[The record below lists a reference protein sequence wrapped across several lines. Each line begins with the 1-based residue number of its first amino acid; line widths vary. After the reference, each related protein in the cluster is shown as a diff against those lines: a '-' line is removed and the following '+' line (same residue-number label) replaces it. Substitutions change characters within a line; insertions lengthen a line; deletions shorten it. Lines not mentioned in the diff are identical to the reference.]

1 MMGQFCTFRTDK
13 ILHRSTYKAKVM
25 MAMLLGGS
33 DVFGLYPDQPDLSI
47 NPVHI
52 IRG

>member
-1 MMGQFCTFRTDK
+1 MTGQFCTFRTDK

-33 DVFGLYPDQPDLSI
+33 DVLVYILI
-47 NPVHI
+47 NQT
-52 IRG
+52 